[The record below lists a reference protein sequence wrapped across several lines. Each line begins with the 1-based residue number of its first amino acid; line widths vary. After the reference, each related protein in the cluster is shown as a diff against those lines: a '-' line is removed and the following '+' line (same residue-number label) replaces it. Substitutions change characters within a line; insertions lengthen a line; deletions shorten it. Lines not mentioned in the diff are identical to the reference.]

1 MQKRIHVIFDMDQAL
16 SENLDLM
23 ILEIGKNH
31 VFGFG
36 KRNIDD
42 LLGRTSWLEGL
53 NRIGK
58 TLSKM
63 ADPDAAEIVP
73 IFKEIFDEKKSMI
86 ESMEISRS
94 LKDHILFALSQQRKL
109 LGIDHRRFK
118 NDDQPQRLEIAH

>member
-1 MQKRIHVIFDMDQAL
+1 MQERIHVLFDMDQAL

-23 ILEIGKNH
+23 ILEIGKNNI
-31 VFGFG
+31 FGFG

-86 ESMEISRS
+86 ESMEVSRS

-118 NDDQPQRLEIAH
+118 NDNQPQRLEIAH

>member
-1 MQKRIHVIFDMDQAL
+1 MQTKVHVLFDMDKAL

-23 ILEIGKNH
+23 ILDIGKSNI
-31 VFGFG
+31 FGFG

-42 LLGRTSWLEGL
+42 LTGRTSWLEGL

-73 IFKEIFDEKKSMI
+73 VLKEIFDEKKMAI
-86 ESMEISRS
+86 ESMEMSRS
-94 LKDHILFALSQQRKL
+94 LKDHILFALSRQRKL
-109 LGIDHRRFK
+109 LGIDSRRFK
-118 NDDQPQRLEIAH
+118 NGSQAQRLEIAH

>member
-1 MQKRIHVIFDMDQAL
+1 MQERIHVLFDMDQAL

-23 ILEIGKNH
+23 ILDIGKSNI
-31 VFGFG
+31 FGFG

-42 LLGRTSWLEGL
+42 LIGRTSWLEGL
-53 NRIGK
+53 TRIGK

-86 ESMEISRS
+86 ESMEVSRS
-94 LKDHILFALSQQRKL
+94 LKDHILFALSQQRKI

-118 NDDQPQRLEIAH
+118 NDNLPQRLEIAH

>member
-1 MQKRIHVIFDMDQAL
+1 MQERIHVLFDMDQAL

-23 ILEIGKNH
+23 ILEIGKNNI
-31 VFGFG
+31 FGFG

-42 LLGRTSWLEGL
+42 LLGRTSWLEGM

-86 ESMEISRS
+86 ESMEVSRS

-118 NDDQPQRLEIAH
+118 NDNQPQRLEIAH

>member
-1 MQKRIHVIFDMDQAL
+1 MQTKVHVLFDMDKTL

-23 ILEIGKNH
+23 ILDIGKSNI
-31 VFGFG
+31 FGFE

-42 LLGRTSWLEGL
+42 LTGRTSWLEGL

-86 ESMEISRS
+86 ESMEVSRS
-94 LKDHILFALSQQRKL
+94 LKDHILFALSQQRKI

-118 NDDQPQRLEIAH
+118 NDNQPQRLEIAH

>member
-1 MQKRIHVIFDMDQAL
+1 MQERIHVLFDMDQAL

-23 ILEIGKNH
+23 ILEIGKNNI
-31 VFGFG
+31 FGFG

-73 IFKEIFDEKKSMI
+73 ILR
-86 ESMEISRS
+86 RS
-94 LKDHILFALSQQRKL
+94 LMKRNQ
-109 LGIDHRRFK
+109 
-118 NDDQPQRLEIAH
+118 